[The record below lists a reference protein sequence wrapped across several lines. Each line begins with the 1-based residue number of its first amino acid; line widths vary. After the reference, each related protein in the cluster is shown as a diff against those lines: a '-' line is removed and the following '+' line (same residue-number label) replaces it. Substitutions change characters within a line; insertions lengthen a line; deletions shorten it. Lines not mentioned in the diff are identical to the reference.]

1 MTQIVKLSSGEE
13 LIGQVSDV
21 ELEGRTFIEIES
33 PAVIMLIPD
42 QNNEQKFGIGLA
54 PYAPYAESGK
64 VQIMPGHVVALMKP
78 SVSLLN
84 EYNSAYGSGVVV
96 PNKPKIVT

>member
-1 MTQIVKLSSGEE
+1 MAQIVKLSSGEE
-13 LIGQVSDV
+13 IIGEVTDV
-21 ELEGRTFIEIES
+21 EVEGRTFIEIKT

-54 PYAPYAESGK
+54 PYAPYAEGGK

-78 SVSLLN
+78 TASLLN
-84 EYNSAYGSGVVV
+84 EYNAAYGSGVVV
-96 PNKPKIVT
+96 PEKPKLVT

>member
-13 LIGQVSDV
+13 LIGKVTDV
-21 ELEGRTFIEIES
+21 EIEGRAFIEIES

-42 QNNEQKFGIGLA
+42 QKNEQKFGIGLA

-64 VQIMPGHVVALMKP
+64 VQIMPGHIVALMFP
-78 SVSLLN
+78 TTALLN
-84 EYNSAYGSGVVV
+84 EYNATYGNGVVV
-96 PNKPKIVT
+96 PEKPKLVT